1 MLKTASVKC
10 SVTRCEPI
18 HAFELTELTLL
29 VNIYTVN
36 IMLYSIRVK
45 IPGLTQ
51 QDEYN
56 T

>member
-1 MLKTASVKC
+1 MKR

-18 HAFELTELTLL
+18 HAFELTELTLP

-36 IMLYSIRVK
+36 IMLYAMQIK